1 MSAIIQHSG
10 MIFLTKG
17 NDIVPIPM
25 KNPLFSGNLESPSV
39 KQAQELIAD
48 GYELAMADDEKA
60 NKLVKK
66 FTQGFPTMN
75 LEVSDDLGS
84 KVAKAIKNLG
94 GKVPGALGILDILGM
109 KKEYEQLMEGTHPM
123 SRVLAEAGLLG
134 PEAQSSAQ
142 VFKEGG
148 IIGEPV
154 QTARIG
160 SYMRSTG
167 GGQRPTTVTQR
178 TTSGGGSRTQR
189 KTQTNIDKGNA
200 ARQLDNLVNKSRG
213 DSNYRNRPNVYNVNE
228 ILDKSN
234 PLNLSKKERDFIL
247 RAGLRK
253 DGTLNSA
260 GQARIAQRAGGFSRD
275 GAFIGDNRTAYQ
287 RDLNNFRKAS
297 PINNQAYIER
307 FPKTAAFESMLNKT
321 AEGIIGLPGR
331 IIKKVSDNYLDG
343 VKNMVEKISGVDAK
357 NIDIAKDKDT
367 NIDTIV
373 KNLQRN
379 VEKKVDEE
387 KDREIRTGLPGDLT
401 EEIPV
406 DDILNADLL
415 EVEEDSPLR
424 TDNVPGTFV
433 PPDQRVPDP
442 IRQTRTEEPGDE
454 TVADQPQFTP
464 IRLDRTVGDEGLFDL
479 TGSDREGETS
489 AFDLD
494 PDETYFDLNRGT
506 VLDPIDQKIARA
518 NAAREL
524 FAPGFEETSSI
535 EDFSKMI
542 TDEIAARQK
551 GLPDI
556 DVTQE
561 RRDLVNNPIEGQA
574 TAAGQ
579 GLVYADGSPIMEQGP
594 TPLFDS
600 DIDEEAILRAI
611 EGKADGGQI
620 FGNQNMSTFD
630 KLKAIA
636 DGIADN
642 K

>member
-1 MSAIIQHSG
+1 MNRSQIEK
-10 MIFLTKG
+10 ML
-17 NDIVPIPM
+17 
-25 KNPLFSGNLESPSV
+25 
-39 KQAQELIAD
+39 
-48 GYELAMADDEKA
+48 MA
-60 NKLVKK
+60 
-66 FTQGFPTMN
+66 
-75 LEVSDDLGS
+75 S
-84 KVAKAIKNLG
+84 
-94 GKVPGALGILDILGM
+94 
-109 KKEYEQLMEGTHPM
+109 
-123 SRVLAEAGLLG
+123 
-134 PEAQSSAQ
+134 
-142 VFKEGG
+142 GG
-148 IIGEPV
+148 ITGEPV

-167 GGQRPTTVTQR
+167 GGQRPKTVTQR

-189 KTQTNIDKGNA
+189 KTQTNIAKGNA
-200 ARQLDNLVNKSRG
+200 SRQLDNLVNKSRG

-228 ILDKSN
+228 ILANNN

-307 FPKTAAFESMLNKT
+307 FPKTAAFESMLNKA
-321 AEGIIGLPGR
+321 AEGIVGMPGR
-331 IIKKVSDNYLDG
+331 IIKKVTDNYLDG
-343 VKNMVEKISGVDAK
+343 VQNMIEKISGTDAK
-357 NIDIAKDKDT
+357 NVEIAKDKDT
-367 NIDTIV
+367 DIDTIV

-406 DDILNADLL
+406 DDIVNAELI
-415 EVEEDSPLR
+415 EVEEDSPL
-424 TDNVPGTFV
+424 NAPGTFV
-433 PPDQRVPDP
+433 PPEDRVPTP
-442 IRQTRTEEPGDE
+442 IRETRTEAPGDE
-454 TVADQPQFTP
+454 TVADTQGLTP
-464 IRLDRTVGDEGLFDL
+464 IRLDRLVGSEDDEGLFDL
-479 TGSDREGETS
+479 TGSSDPGTVS
-489 AFDLD
+489 PFDLD
-494 PDETYFDLNRGT
+494 PNQSYFDVERQE
-506 VLDPIDQKIARA
+506 VVDPLMLQSARET
-518 NAAREL
+518 AARNQFLTTDLPLEDR
-524 FAPGFEETSSI
+524 FRAVDDAIVAQQEGF
-535 EDFSKMI
+535 
-542 TDEIAARQK
+542 
-551 GLPDI
+551 PDI

-561 RRDLVNNPIEGQA
+561 GTRDFRIDTVPPYQGVEGQA
-574 TAAGQ
+574 IIDNQ
-579 GLVYADGSPIMEQGP
+579 GLVYTDGSPVQDRTLFGTALTGERNP

-600 DIDEEAILRAI
+600 EIDEEAILRAI
-611 EGKADGGQI
+611 EGKANGGQI